1 MALVSVELPVP
12 VYHWILRTNRLF
24 IGQAPL
30 CLVAFA
36 AVYFVLHL
44 PKIEDSHWREKLAR
58 IDFLGAFCLVLAT
71 FTLLL
76 GLDRGSNVGW
86 SNTIAI
92 TCLATSV
99 PMFAIFALVEMKW
112 ASHPFAPGH
121 IIFEGSL
128 IASYLCNFFAMA
140 GYMGTLFYLPLFFQ
154 AVDGVSAFEAGLRLI
169 PGIVGSVA
177 GSIGG
182 GMIMQKTGKYFWITV
197 IAYTLIP
204 TGCLIIFLFSG
215 PITNSTIAIVLGLM
229 VCGLG
234 GGAGVTTTL
243 IALIANADP
252 KDQAIAT
259 ACSYLFRSLGSV
271 IGLSISATVV
281 QQSLRTQLRARLNDG
296 DQADKIVERVRQ
308 SLDYI
313 NKLDPV
319 TRDIVRACYKNATN
333 AAFGLTVV
341 LVSGALVSSFYIRE
355 KKLSK

>member
-1 MALVSVELPVP
+1 MNFLVSGKLTQ
-12 VYHWILRTNRLF
+12 RRLF

-58 IDFLGAFCLVLAT
+58 IDFLGAFCLVVAT

-86 SNTIAI
+86 SNAIAI
-92 TCLATSV
+92 ACLTSSV
-99 PMFAIFALVEMKW
+99 PMFAIFVLVEMKW
-112 ASHPFAPGH
+112 ATHPFAPGH
-121 IIFEGSL
+121 IIFERSL
-128 IASYLCNFFAMA
+128 IASYLCNFFSLG

-154 AVDGVSAFEAGLRLI
+154 AVDDVTAFEAGLRLI
-169 PGIVGSVA
+169 PGIVGTVVGSV
-177 GSIGG
+177 GG
-182 GMIMQKTGKYFWITV
+182 GVIMQKTGKYYWITV
-197 IAYTLIP
+197 IAYILVPFGSILIF
-204 TGCLIIFLFSG
+204 IFSG
-215 PITNSTIAIVLGLM
+215 LVMNSAAGIIIGL
-229 VCGLG
+229 VVTGLG
-234 GGAGVTTTL
+234 GGMGITTTL

-271 IGLSISATVV
+271 IGLSISATIV
-281 QQSLRTQLRARLNDG
+281 QQSLRMQLRARLSNG
-296 DQADKIVERVRQ
+296 DQADQIVERVRQ

-313 NKLDPV
+313 NELDPI
-319 TRDIVRACYKNATN
+319 TRAIVRSCYEKATN
-333 AAFGLTVV
+333 AAFGLNIVFV
-341 LVSGALVSSFYIRE
+341 CGALVSAFYIKE